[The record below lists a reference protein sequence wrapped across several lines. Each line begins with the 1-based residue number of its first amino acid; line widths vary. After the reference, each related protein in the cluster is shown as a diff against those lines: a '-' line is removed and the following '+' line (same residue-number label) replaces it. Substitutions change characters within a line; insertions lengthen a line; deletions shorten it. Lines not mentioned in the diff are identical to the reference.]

1 MAPMRRR
8 SLLSTGVLAIALA
21 VTGCSGSSEGEEPPE
36 LTAQERLDA
45 ARAKIEAVDALT
57 INLTST
63 GVPEDVNGV
72 QSAKGTGVIEGDLIK
87 FEGEFQGRV
96 SGITATAGILS
107 IGDDTYMKLFTPDYE
122 PVDLDELGAP
132 NPTAF
137 FAPDTGVASLMAATT
152 EVAEGGK
159 VREGRDIL
167 TEVTGTLPG
176 ENVEAL
182 LRLGGPGR
190 TFDVTYGLSDDNE
203 LRKAVLEGEFWEGTT
218 STYTLLLTAYGTAI
232 PIEAPTATPTS

>member
-1 MAPMRRR
+1 MRRL
-8 SLLSTGVLAIALA
+8 SLLSAGVLALALV
-21 VTGCSGSSEGEEPPE
+21 VTGCGGGEEEPAA

-45 ARAKIEAVDALT
+45 ARLKVEEVDALT

-63 GVPEDVNGV
+63 GVPDDVNGV

-107 IGDDTYMKLFTPDYE
+107 IGDDTYMKLFTPDYA
-122 PVDLDELGAP
+122 PIDLDELGAP

-137 FAPDTGVASLMAATT
+137 FAPDTGVASLMAATS
-152 EVAEGGK
+152 EVTEGGK

-167 TEVTGTLPG
+167 TEISGTLPG

-218 STYTLLLTAYGTAI
+218 STYTLLLTAYGTGI
-232 PIEAPTATPTS
+232 PIEAPTVTPTS